1 MSMKRGGRAKP
12 YADHRHPSPSSS
24 RSSHRR
30 YGRECRTQSHNI
42 PHCEKY
48 NHVCPNTGKPPGYHD
63 PAHAAAAAGE
73 GQEDAADGDA
83 AAAAAAAAAEEEDD
97 SDDDDDIQEV
107 DHPIGHQHPLLQP
120 PVQLGAAPHP
130 PGQVWIEIE
139 DDDE

>member
-1 MSMKRGGRAKP
+1 MKRGGRAKP
-12 YADHRHPSPSSS
+12 YADNHHPFPSTP
-24 RSSHRR
+24 RPSHRR

-63 PAHAAAAAGE
+63 PAHAAAAGE
-73 GQEDAADGDA
+73 DQEGAADGNAD
-83 AAAAAAAAAEEEDD
+83 AAAAAAAEEDD
-97 SDDDDDIQEV
+97 SDDDDIQEV
-107 DHPIGHQHPLLQP
+107 DGPNHGNGQQQQ
-120 PVQLGAAPHP
+120 VQLGQQPVQPH